1 MPATTTAFEAA
12 NIFAR
17 TSGYIEKRYVDIGD
31 RVKAGA
37 LLAEITAPELDHQ
50 ITQAKATL
58 AQNQATLQQT
68 QASRDL
74 AQVTNAR
81 DSKLVKQGWLTLQQG
96 DNDRLTLKAQQAAV
110 GVAQSNIAAQEA
122 QIRILGQEKAYQRVV
137 APFDGVITQRNIDN
151 GSLVTSGST
160 FMFTLMHPDVIRTQV
175 FVPQDEA
182 FGLGPGVDAV
192 VRVPEIPDR
201 GFPGKVTRI
210 ASALQPGSRTLLTE
224 IDVPNPDGAL
234 SPGIYCTV
242 ELFIPRKTPSMII
255 PADAVVFDE
264 NGLHVAVVENGTAH
278 LQKITIA
285 RDFGTEVEVHDG
297 VKPGDQVILNPMID
311 LAEGSKVA
319 ARKPGDK
326 LDRRG
331 GRNCD
336 ATPAIH
342 GGRPAV
348 GRPRLP
354 GAGLYHGHHSHG
366 TSIDAGGDRVFPAQ
380 WPEPVLGDD
389 PAGRSR
395 HDVGAGAAGFRSND
409 SGDGRDLCH
418 TDGANHAWNSGRA
431 SYFAAVSG
439 WHSRNDASDVCGT
452 DDISSPGQLFHF
464 GKRKPG
470 RGCAD
475 GLQ

>member
-1 MPATTTAFEAA
+1 MTETGVRPKREMVQDRIDPNIDRVVALPNATPPRQRRRYGGALFGATALLLLLGGLGIGGWRHYQAELAVAATMQRNRNAVPEVRLAAVRASDSKITVSLPATTTAFEAA

-17 TSGYIEKRYVDIGD
+17 TNGYIEKRYVDIGD

-50 ITQAKATL
+50 IAQAQATL
-58 AQNQATLQQT
+58 AQIQSTLQQT
-68 QASRDL
+68 EASRDL
-74 AQVTNAR
+74 ADVTNGR

-110 GVAQSNIAAQEA
+110 GVAQSNIAAQQA
-122 QIRILGQEKAYQRVV
+122 QIRVLGQEKAYQRVV

-192 VRVPEIPDR
+192 VRVPELPGR

-264 NGLHVAVVENGTAH
+264 NGLHVAVVNNGTAH
-278 LQKITIA
+278 LQKIAIA
-285 RDFGTEVEVHDG
+285 RDFGTEVEVHNG

-311 LAEGSKVA
+311 LAEGSKVTV
-319 ARKPGDK
+319 R
-326 LDRRG
+326 
-331 GRNCD
+331 
-336 ATPAIH
+336 
-342 GGRPAV
+342 RPA
-348 GRPRLP
+348 
-354 GAGLYHGHHSHG
+354 
-366 TSIDAGGDRVFPAQ
+366 TS
-380 WPEPVLGDD
+380 
-389 PAGRSR
+389 
-395 HDVGAGAAGFRSND
+395 
-409 SGDGRDLCH
+409 
-418 TDGANHAWNSGRA
+418 
-431 SYFAAVSG
+431 
-439 WHSRNDASDVCGT
+439 
-452 DDISSPGQLFHF
+452 
-464 GKRKPG
+464 
-470 RGCAD
+470 
-475 GLQ
+475 

>member
-1 MPATTTAFEAA
+1 MSEIRVRPRNEVIQDRPDPASDRIVTLPAAAPKRRNYGGMLFGASALLLLAGSLMLGGWRHYHAALEVAATQQESRTLVPDVRVATVRAGSGKIIVTLPATTTAFEAA

-17 TSGYIEKRYVDIGD
+17 TNGYIEKRYVDIGD
-31 RVKAGA
+31 HVKAGG
-37 LLAEITAPELDHQ
+37 LLAAITAPELDHQ

-68 QASRDL
+68 EASRDL
-74 AQVTNAR
+74 ADITNGR
-81 DSKLVKQGWLTLQQG
+81 DSRLVKQGWLTLQQG

-122 QIRILGQEKAYQRVV
+122 QIRVLEQDKAYQRVV

-160 FMFTLMHPDVIRTQV
+160 FMFTLMHSDVIRTQV

-201 GFPGKVTRI
+201 TFPGKVTRI

-242 ELFIPRKTPSMII
+242 ELLIPRNTPSMII

-264 NGLHVAVVENGTAH
+264 NGLHVAVVKDGIAH

-285 RDFGTEVEVHDG
+285 RDLGTEVEVHDG
-297 VKPGDQVILNPMID
+297 VKPGDQVILNPMVN

-319 ARKPGDK
+319 ARGPK
-326 LDRRG
+326 
-331 GRNCD
+331 
-336 ATPAIH
+336 
-342 GGRPAV
+342 
-348 GRPRLP
+348 
-354 GAGLYHGHHSHG
+354 
-366 TSIDAGGDRVFPAQ
+366 TS
-380 WPEPVLGDD
+380 
-389 PAGRSR
+389 
-395 HDVGAGAAGFRSND
+395 
-409 SGDGRDLCH
+409 
-418 TDGANHAWNSGRA
+418 
-431 SYFAAVSG
+431 
-439 WHSRNDASDVCGT
+439 
-452 DDISSPGQLFHF
+452 
-464 GKRKPG
+464 
-470 RGCAD
+470 
-475 GLQ
+475 

>member
-1 MPATTTAFEAA
+1 MTETGVRPKREVVQDRVDPNIDRVVALPNATPPRQRRRYGGALFGATALLLLLGGLGIGGWRHYQAELAVAATMQRNRNAVPEVRLAAVRASDSKITVSLPATTTAFEAA

-17 TSGYIEKRYVDIGD
+17 TNGYIEKRYVDIGD

-50 ITQAKATL
+50 IAQAQATL
-58 AQNQATLQQT
+58 AQIQSTLQQT
-68 QASRDL
+68 EASRDL
-74 AQVTNAR
+74 ADVTNGR

-110 GVAQSNIAAQEA
+110 GVAQSNIAAQQA
-122 QIRILGQEKAYQRVV
+122 QIRVLGQEKAYQRVV

-182 FGLGPGVDAV
+182 FGLDPGVDAV
-192 VRVPEIPDR
+192 VRVPEIPGR
-201 GFPGKVTRI
+201 SFPGKVTRI

-224 IDVPNPDGAL
+224 IDVPNRDGAL

-264 NGLHVAVVENGTAH
+264 NGLHVAVVKNGTAH
-278 LQKITIA
+278 LQTIAIA

-311 LAEGSKVA
+311 LAEGSKVT
-319 ARKPGDK
+319 ARKP
-326 LDRRG
+326 
-331 GRNCD
+331 
-336 ATPAIH
+336 AT
-342 GGRPAV
+342 G
-348 GRPRLP
+348 
-354 GAGLYHGHHSHG
+354 
-366 TSIDAGGDRVFPAQ
+366 
-380 WPEPVLGDD
+380 
-389 PAGRSR
+389 
-395 HDVGAGAAGFRSND
+395 
-409 SGDGRDLCH
+409 
-418 TDGANHAWNSGRA
+418 
-431 SYFAAVSG
+431 
-439 WHSRNDASDVCGT
+439 
-452 DDISSPGQLFHF
+452 
-464 GKRKPG
+464 
-470 RGCAD
+470 
-475 GLQ
+475 

>member
-1 MPATTTAFEAA
+1 MSESTVRPRAENGQDRHGPDTDRVVALPNAAPPKPRRRYGGALFGASALLLLLGGLGIGGWHHYQAELALATTAQEIQSAVPVVRVAVVRASDAKITVSLPATTTAFEAA

-17 TSGYIEKRYVDIGD
+17 TNGYIEKRYVDIGD
-31 RVKAGA
+31 RVKAGD
-37 LLAEITAPELDHQ
+37 LLADITAPELDHQ

-58 AQNQATLQQT
+58 AQNQSTLQQT

-74 AQVTNAR
+74 ADVTNGR

-96 DNDRLTLKAQQAAV
+96 DNDRLTLQAQQAAV

-122 QIRILGQEKAYQRVV
+122 QIRVLEQEKAYQRVI

-160 FMFTLMHPDVIRTQV
+160 FMYTLMHPDVIRTQV

-242 ELFIPRKTPSMII
+242 ELYIPRKTPSMII
-255 PADAVVFDE
+255 PADAVVFDQD
-264 NGLHVAVVENGTAH
+264 GLHVAVVENGAAH
-278 LQKITIA
+278 LRKITIA

-297 VKPGDQVILNPMID
+297 VKPGDQVILNPMVD
-311 LAEGSKVA
+311 LADGSKVA
-319 ARKPGDK
+319 
-326 LDRRG
+326 
-331 GRNCD
+331 
-336 ATPAIH
+336 
-342 GGRPAV
+342 V
-348 GRPRLP
+348 
-354 GAGLYHGHHSHG
+354 
-366 TSIDAGGDRVFPAQ
+366 
-380 WPEPVLGDD
+380 
-389 PAGRSR
+389 RS
-395 HDVGAGAAGFRSND
+395 
-409 SGDGRDLCH
+409 
-418 TDGANHAWNSGRA
+418 A
-431 SYFAAVSG
+431 SKT
-439 WHSRNDASDVCGT
+439 RTN
-452 DDISSPGQLFHF
+452 
-464 GKRKPG
+464 
-470 RGCAD
+470 
-475 GLQ
+475 